1 MNARVRKIL
10 QFVLVAVFLFSTAKV
25 IVQWLSE
32 DEGNDSYA
40 KAEALAQA
48 TAAVTE
54 ATTVPPE
61 PTTAPTEIPT
71 EATEPPETEAT
82 EPPTEPEPVWI
93 PAPLDET
100 DPEVAK
106 LASIDLNALREVNP
120 DVIGWIR
127 IPNSK
132 INYPLMQG
140 EDNTFYLE
148 HTWEGNKNPYGSIF
162 LESRNSPDMTDF
174 NTIIY
179 GHNMLNGSMFGGLSS
194 FGYQWYFN
202 WNKYVYILT
211 DAGIHRYEIF
221 SSYAADV
228 DSATYGLSFN
238 QLETRENFIAMALE
252 KSQIE
257 SDVVPVPTDR
267 IITLSTCTGVGYE
280 SRRVVHAYLKMIP
293 AE

>member
-1 MNARVRKIL
+1 MKPRLRKLLYI
-10 QFVLVAVFLFSTAKV
+10 VMVAVFLFSTGKV

-32 DEGNDSYA
+32 DEGDDSYA
-40 KAEALAQA
+40 KAEAIAQA
-48 TAAVTE
+48 TTLPTEVTAAPTETEAPTEVTE
-54 ATTVPPE
+54 PPVEEVPE
-61 PTTAPTEIPT
+61 ETTAPTE
-71 EATEPPETEAT
+71 PEI
-82 EPPTEPEPVWI
+82 VWI
-93 PAPLDET
+93 PAPLEEE
-100 DPEVAK
+100 DPEIAK

-127 IPNSK
+127 VPNSK

-211 DAGIHRYEIF
+211 DVGIYRYEIF
-221 SSYAADV
+221 SSYAAEV

-238 QLETRENFIAMALE
+238 QWETRENFIAMALE
-252 KSQIE
+252 NSQID
-257 SDVVPVPTDR
+257 SDVVPEPTDR

-280 SRRVVHAYLKMIP
+280 SRRVVHAMLKMSP
-293 AE
+293 SE

>member
-1 MNARVRKIL
+1 MKPRIRKLLYIAMV
-10 QFVLVAVFLFSTAKV
+10 VLFLFSTGKV

-40 KAEALAQA
+40 KAEAIALATTPA
-48 TAAVTE
+48 TETSAPSVETE
-54 ATTVPPE
+54 APTEVAEPPVEEVPE
-61 PTTAPTEIPT
+61 ETTAPTE
-71 EATEPPETEAT
+71 PEII
-82 EPPTEPEPVWI
+82 WI
-93 PAPLDET
+93 PAPLEEE
-100 DPEVAK
+100 DPEIDK

-211 DAGIHRYEIF
+211 DAGIFRYEIF
-221 SSYAADV
+221 SSYAAEV
-228 DSATYGLSFN
+228 DSATYGLSFY
-238 QLETRENFIAMALE
+238 QWETRENFISMALE
-252 KSQIE
+252 NSQIK
-257 SDVVPVPTDR
+257 SDVVPEPTDR

-280 SRRVVHAYLKMIP
+280 SRRVVHAVLKMIP
-293 AE
+293 SE

>member
-1 MNARVRKIL
+1 MKPRLRKLLYI
-10 QFVLVAVFLFSTAKV
+10 VMVAVFLFSTGKV

-32 DEGNDSYA
+32 DEGDDSYA
-40 KAEALAQA
+40 KAEAIAQA
-48 TAAVTE
+48 TTLPTEVTAAPTETEAPTEVTE
-54 ATTVPPE
+54 PPVEEVPE
-61 PTTAPTEIPT
+61 ETTAPTE
-71 EATEPPETEAT
+71 PEI
-82 EPPTEPEPVWI
+82 VWI
-93 PAPLDET
+93 PAPLEEE
-100 DPEVAK
+100 DPEIAK

-127 IPNSK
+127 VPNSK

-211 DAGIHRYEIF
+211 DVGIYRYEIF
-221 SSYAADV
+221 SSYAAEV

-238 QLETRENFIAMALE
+238 QWETRENFIAMALE
-252 KSQIE
+252 NSQID
-257 SDVVPVPTDR
+257 SDVVPEPTDR

-280 SRRVVHAYLKMIP
+280 SRRVVHAMLKMIP
-293 AE
+293 SE

>member
-1 MNARVRKIL
+1 MKPRLRKLLYI
-10 QFVLVAVFLFSTAKV
+10 VMVAVFLFSTGKV

-32 DEGNDSYA
+32 DEGDDSYA
-40 KAEALAQA
+40 KAEAIAQA
-48 TAAVTE
+48 TTLPTEVTAAPTETEAPTEVTE
-54 ATTVPPE
+54 PPVEEVPE
-61 PTTAPTEIPT
+61 ETTAPTE
-71 EATEPPETEAT
+71 PEI
-82 EPPTEPEPVWI
+82 VWI
-93 PAPLDET
+93 PAPLEEE
-100 DPEVAK
+100 DPEIAK

-127 IPNSK
+127 VPNSK

-211 DAGIHRYEIF
+211 DAGIYRYEIF
-221 SSYAADV
+221 SSYAAEV

-238 QLETRENFIAMALE
+238 QWETRENFIAMALE
-252 KSQIE
+252 NSQID
-257 SDVVPVPTDR
+257 SDVVPEPTDR

-280 SRRVVHAYLKMIP
+280 SRRVVHAMLKMIP
-293 AE
+293 SE

>member
-1 MNARVRKIL
+1 MKPRIRKLLYIAMV
-10 QFVLVAVFLFSTAKV
+10 VLFLFSTGKV

-40 KAEALAQA
+40 KAEAIAQA
-48 TAAVTE
+48 TTPTTETSAPSVETE
-54 ATTVPPE
+54 APTEVAEPPVEEVPE
-61 PTTAPTEIPT
+61 ETTAPTE
-71 EATEPPETEAT
+71 PEII
-82 EPPTEPEPVWI
+82 WI
-93 PAPLDET
+93 PAPLEEE
-100 DPEVAK
+100 DPEIDK

-211 DAGIHRYEIF
+211 DAGIFRYEIF
-221 SSYAADV
+221 SSYAAEV
-228 DSATYGLSFN
+228 DSATYGLSFY
-238 QLETRENFIAMALE
+238 QWETRENFISMALE
-252 KSQIE
+252 NSQIK
-257 SDVVPVPTDR
+257 SDVVPEPTDR

-280 SRRVVHAYLKMIP
+280 SRRVVHAVLKMIP
-293 AE
+293 SE

>member
-1 MNARVRKIL
+1 MKPRLRKLLYI
-10 QFVLVAVFLFSTAKV
+10 VMVAVFLFSTGKV

-32 DEGNDSYA
+32 DEGDDSYA
-40 KAEALAQA
+40 KAEAIAQA
-48 TAAVTE
+48 TTLPTEVTAAPTETEAPTEVTE
-54 ATTVPPE
+54 PPVEEVPE
-61 PTTAPTEIPT
+61 ETTAPTE
-71 EATEPPETEAT
+71 PEI
-82 EPPTEPEPVWI
+82 VWI
-93 PAPLDET
+93 PAPLEEE
-100 DPEVAK
+100 DPEIAK

-127 IPNSK
+127 VPNSK

-162 LESRNSPDMTDF
+162 LESRNSPDITDF

-211 DAGIHRYEIF
+211 DVGIYRYEIF
-221 SSYAADV
+221 SSYAAEV

-238 QLETRENFIAMALE
+238 QWETRENFIAMALE
-252 KSQIE
+252 NSQID
-257 SDVVPVPTDR
+257 SDVVPEPTDR

-280 SRRVVHAYLKMIP
+280 SRRVVHAMLKMIP
-293 AE
+293 SE

>member
-1 MNARVRKIL
+1 MKPRIRKLLYIAMV
-10 QFVLVAVFLFSTAKV
+10 VLFLFSTGKV

-40 KAEALAQA
+40 KAEAIAQA
-48 TAAVTE
+48 TTPATETTAPSVETE
-54 ATTVPPE
+54 APTEVAEAPVEEVPE
-61 PTTAPTEIPT
+61 ETTAPTE
-71 EATEPPETEAT
+71 PEII
-82 EPPTEPEPVWI
+82 WI
-93 PAPLDET
+93 PAPLEEE
-100 DPEVAK
+100 DPEIDK

-211 DAGIHRYEIF
+211 DAGIFRYEIF
-221 SSYAADV
+221 SSYAAEV
-228 DSATYGLSFN
+228 DSATYGLSFY
-238 QLETRENFIAMALE
+238 QWETRENFISMALE
-252 KSQIE
+252 NSQIK
-257 SDVVPVPTDR
+257 SDVVPEPTDR

-280 SRRVVHAYLKMIP
+280 SRRVVHAVLKMIP
-293 AE
+293 SE

>member
-1 MNARVRKIL
+1 MKPRLRKLLYI
-10 QFVLVAVFLFSTAKV
+10 VMVAVFLFSTGKV

-40 KAEALAQA
+40 KAEAIAQA
-48 TAAVTE
+48 TTLPTEVTAAPTETEAPTEVTE
-54 ATTVPPE
+54 PPVEEVPE
-61 PTTAPTEIPT
+61 ETTAPTE
-71 EATEPPETEAT
+71 PEI
-82 EPPTEPEPVWI
+82 VWI
-93 PAPLDET
+93 PAPLEEE
-100 DPEVAK
+100 DPEIAK

-127 IPNSK
+127 VPNSK

-211 DAGIHRYEIF
+211 DVGIYRYEIF
-221 SSYAADV
+221 SSYAAEV

-238 QLETRENFIAMALE
+238 QWETRENFIAMALE
-252 KSQIE
+252 NSQID
-257 SDVVPVPTDR
+257 SDVVPEPTDR

-280 SRRVVHAYLKMIP
+280 SRRVVHAMLKMIP
-293 AE
+293 SE